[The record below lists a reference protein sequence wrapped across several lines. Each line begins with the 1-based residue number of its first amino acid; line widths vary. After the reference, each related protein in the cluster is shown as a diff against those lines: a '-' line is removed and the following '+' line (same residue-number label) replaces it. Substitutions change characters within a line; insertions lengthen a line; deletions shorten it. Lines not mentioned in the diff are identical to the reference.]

1 MNFHKSTT
9 TNWAVAVTLALG
21 LIGLSGCTINIGLGD
36 KNASAPQSTEFS
48 IFSQQDLMFARMMI
62 PHHEQALEMSV
73 LALAISTDSDVRDL
87 AQRIYDGQGPEIKL
101 MRSWLG
107 GTAGAEGMG
116 HEMPDGTMMDNDT
129 MGENM
134 MDSDEMAGMASEEN
148 LAELASL
155 TSPEFDALFL
165 QLMIAHHEGA
175 LEMVEMIEDSAN
187 AEALALAEE
196 ISIAQR
202 AEIQEMT
209 ALLEILT
216 GV

>member
-1 MNFHKSTT
+1 MNRHKRTT
-9 TNWAVAVTLALG
+9 TNWVVAVTLALG
-21 LIGLSGCTINIGLGD
+21 LVTLSGCTINIGLGD

-107 GTAGAEGMG
+107 STVGAEGMG

-165 QLMIAHHEGA
+165 QMMIAHHEGA
-175 LEMVEMIEDSAN
+175 LEMVEMIEGSAN
-187 AEALALAEE
+187 ADAVALAEE

>member
-1 MNFHKSTT
+1 MKRHKSTT

-21 LIGLSGCTINIGLGD
+21 LVSLSGCTINIGLGD
-36 KNASAPQSTEFS
+36 NNASAPQSTEFS

-73 LALAISTDSDVRDL
+73 LALTISTDSDVRDL
-87 AQRIYDGQGPEIKL
+87 AQRIDDGQGPEIKL

-107 GTAGAEGMG
+107 SNESAEGMG
-116 HEMPDGTMMDNDT
+116 HEMPDGTMMDNDI
-129 MGENM
+129 MGETM

-175 LEMVEMIEDSAN
+175 LKMVEMIEGSAN

-202 AEIQEMT
+202 AEIEEMT
-209 ALLEILT
+209 ALWEMLT

>member
-1 MNFHKSTT
+1 MKRHKSTT

-21 LIGLSGCTINIGLGD
+21 LVGLSGCTINIGLGD

-107 GTAGAEGMG
+107 STAGTEGMG

-175 LEMVEMIEDSAN
+175 LEMVEMIEGSAN
-187 AEALALAEE
+187 ADAVALAEE

-202 AEIQEMT
+202 AEIEEMT

>member
-1 MNFHKSTT
+1 MKRHKSTT

-21 LIGLSGCTINIGLGD
+21 LVSLSGCTINIGLGD
-36 KNASAPQSTEFS
+36 NNASAPQSTEFS

-73 LALAISTDSDVRDL
+73 LALTISTDSDVRDL
-87 AQRIYDGQGPEIKL
+87 AQRIDDGQGPEIKL

-107 GTAGAEGMG
+107 SNESAEGMG
-116 HEMPDGTMMDNDT
+116 HEMPDGT
-129 MGENM
+129 M

-175 LEMVEMIEDSAN
+175 LAMVEMIEGSAN

-196 ISIAQR
+196 ISIAQGD
-202 AEIQEMT
+202 EIEEMT
-209 ALLEILT
+209 GLWEMLT

>member
-1 MNFHKSTT
+1 MNRHKRTT
-9 TNWAVAVTLALG
+9 TNWVVAVTLALG
-21 LIGLSGCTINIGLGD
+21 LVTLSGCTINIGLGD

-107 GTAGAEGMG
+107 STVGAEGMG

-175 LEMVEMIEDSAN
+175 LKMVEMIEGSAN

-202 AEIQEMT
+202 AEIEEMT
-209 ALLEILT
+209 ALWEMLT

>member
-1 MNFHKSTT
+1 MRLHKSVR
-9 TNWAVAVTLALG
+9 TNWVVAVTLSLG
-21 LIGLSGCTINIGLGD
+21 LVSLSGCTINIGLGD
-36 KNASAPQSTEFS
+36 KNIGASESTEFS
-48 IFSQQDLMFARMMI
+48 VFSQQDLMFARMMI
-62 PHHEQALEMSV
+62 PHHEQALELSV
-73 LALAISTDSDVRDL
+73 LALAHSTDGEVRDL
-87 AQRIYDGQGPEIKL
+87 AQRIYDGQGPEIEL

-107 GTAGAEGMG
+107 NKASSEGLH

-134 MDSDEMAGMASEEN
+134 MDSEDMAGMASEEN

-155 TSPEFDALFL
+155 TSPEFDGLFL

-196 ISIAQR
+196 ISVAQR
-202 AEIQEMT
+202 AEIEEMT